1 MPRTVDVETR
11 RRDIAAAV
19 RGVLAR
25 DGVDAVTMRNVANE
39 LGATTGLLT
48 HWVPNRIG
56 LIRLALE
63 ETANEQTDRAVAVL
77 LRRPEDVIGAMEEF
91 MPLDPDRLAEMKVW
105 LGFWALAISD
115 QTLRAEQ
122 RDRYRD
128 FRVRLT
134 AHLRGLGVSAARA
147 QSGTELAIATA
158 DGIAVAAVLEPEH
171 WTPARQ
177 RRHLR
182 AVIGYALPDLA
193 PARR

>member
-77 LRRPEDVIGAMEEF
+77 LRRPEDVIGAME
-91 MPLDPDRLAEMKVW
+91 
-105 LGFWALAISD
+105 
-115 QTLRAEQ
+115 
-122 RDRYRD
+122 
-128 FRVRLT
+128 
-134 AHLRGLGVSAARA
+134 
-147 QSGTELAIATA
+147 
-158 DGIAVAAVLEPEH
+158 
-171 WTPARQ
+171 
-177 RRHLR
+177 
-182 AVIGYALPDLA
+182 
-193 PARR
+193 